1 MPSNKLK
8 KFCRLSKYLEQSDK
22 EFYQALDDLCLLG
35 LLRVRGNG
43 VTLLYPTNKTL
54 RKTLVKYAYSNE
66 PEKAVDMFKTLV
78 LLDFLPRPSDFKP
91 GAEIANA
98 HHKKLEVKSADS
110 KGVELKS
117 GHKLELAKDFANM
130 RKDEPVAVYH
140 LSGTDELPN
149 TGSRVDTKAIQQKNI
164 RGGARGGS
172 EVRKKIAKKVEAIY
186 NESLLANGDV
196 DNTKRKFYRTIMST
210 IYKFAKDHEKYR
222 NLIKP
227 RICAT
232 ARASFYSIVN
242 PYGGDDPVMDSF
254 LLDMGLSAIID
265 CNDTECIV
273 KLSNHE
279 DYDKNLNDLVGKL
292 SKPQLESRQKS
303 QTELLDD
310 ISQSEIKQRVSRA
323 YNDKDRLY
331 RDLITIFCYLAT
343 INEISDPKYFNG
355 CFVYSME
362 HVFNTKGCFNSQTD
376 LVANVVL
383 YQTLLKSDVFLFEP
397 GATKEQISDAGYA
410 DLGQDFPVPTEKNL
424 FTVQYSEQINVRG
437 GNDDDSEFSGTYFGG
452 LLRG

>member
-54 RKTLVKYAYSNE
+54 RKTFVKYAYSNE

-78 LLDFLPRPSDFKP
+78 LLDFLPKTTDFKP
-91 GAEIANA
+91 NADIANA
-98 HHKKLEVKSADS
+98 HHKKLEVKSSES

-140 LSGTDELPN
+140 LSGTGELPN
-149 TGSRVDTKAIQQKNI
+149 TGSRVDTKTMQQKNI
-164 RGGARGGS
+164 RGGTQGGN
-172 EVRKKIAKKVEAIY
+172 ETRMKIAEKVEKLY
-186 NESLLANGDV
+186 NESLLSD
-196 DNTKRKFYRTIMST
+196 DDTKRKIYRTIVSS
-210 IYKFAKDHEKYR
+210 IYEFAVKNNTYR
-222 NLIKP
+222 YLIKP

-242 PYGGDDPVMDSF
+242 PYGDNDPEIDSF
-254 LLDMGLSAIID
+254 LLDMGLSAIIN

-279 DYDKNLNDLVGKL
+279 DYDKNLTELVGKMDTNL
-292 SKPQLESRQKS
+292 DERVEKQSGLLKDVLTADVKQK
-303 QTELLDD
+303 
-310 ISQSEIKQRVSRA
+310 VSDA
-323 YNDKDRLY
+323 YDDKDRLY
-331 RDLITIFCYLAT
+331 RDLLTIYCYLST
-343 INEISDPKYFNG
+343 INEKYDDKYFHD
-355 CFVYSME
+355 CFAYSMKNL
-362 HVFNTKGCFNSQTD
+362 FNKKDCFNSQTD

-397 GATKEQISDAGYA
+397 GASKDQISSAGYA
-410 DLGQDFPVPTEKNL
+410 DLDDVFPDPTDKNL
-424 FTVQYSEQINVRG
+424 FTVQYNNQINVRG
-437 GNDDDSEFSGTYFGG
+437 GGENEDEDEYGGTYFGG

>member
-1 MPSNKLK
+1 MPSKLK

-78 LLDFLPRPSDFKP
+78 LLDFLPRPIDFKP

-140 LSGTDELPN
+140 LSGTGELPN
-149 TGSRVDTKAIQQKNI
+149 TGSRVDTKTMQQTGKH
-164 RGGARGGS
+164 GGARGGVS
-172 EVRKKIAKKVEAIY
+172 ERKQLAKTIEKIY
-186 NESLLANGDV
+186 HESLLSD
-196 DNTKRKFYRTIMST
+196 DEPKRKIYRSVVSA
-210 IYKFAKDHEKYR
+210 IYKFTSDNEQYHG
-222 NLIKP
+222 LIKP

-242 PYGGDDPVMDSF
+242 PYGGSDPEIDKF
-254 LLDMGLSAIID
+254 LIDMGIHAILTS
-265 CNDTECIV
+265 NDTECIA
-273 KLSNHE
+273 KLSGHENYDVNLSGLCSLSDNH
-279 DYDKNLNDLVGKL
+279 L
-292 SKPQLESRQKS
+292 
-303 QTELLDD
+303 QTRRKTQDELLAEITAAD
-310 ISQSEIKQRVSRA
+310 IKDRVSKS
-323 YNDKDRLY
+323 YKNKNRLY
-331 RDLITIFCYLAT
+331 RDLITVYCYLST
-343 INEISDPKYFNG
+343 INEIQDPKYFHN

-362 HVFNTKGCFNSQTD
+362 HLFNDTNCFNGQSD
-376 LVANVVL
+376 LVSKMVL

-397 GATKEQISDAGYA
+397 GASKDQISSAGYV
-410 DLGQDFPVPTEKNL
+410 DLGQEFPVPTKIDL

-437 GNDDDSEFSGTYFGG
+437 GGGDDEYVGTYFGG

>member
-1 MPSNKLK
+1 MPSKLK

-43 VTLLYPTNKTL
+43 VTFLYPTNKTL

-130 RKDEPVAVYH
+130 RKDEPVVVYH
-140 LSGTDELPN
+140 LSGTGELPN
-149 TGSRVDTKAIQQKNI
+149 TGSRVDTKTIQQKNT
-164 RGGARGGS
+164 RGGAQGGS
-172 EVRKKIAKKVEAIY
+172 EVRGKIAKKVEDIY
-186 NESLLANGDV
+186 NDSLSSGGAV
-196 DNTKRKFYRTIMST
+196 DNTKRKIYRTIVSS
-210 IYKFAKDHEKYR
+210 IYEFAKDHEKYR
-222 NLIKP
+222 DLIKP

-254 LLDMGLSAIID
+254 LLDMGLSDIIE

-273 KLSNHE
+273 KISSHE
-279 DYDKNLNDLVGKL
+279 EYDKNLTGLVGKL
-292 SKPQLESRQKS
+292 DENVLETRQKL
-303 QTELLDD
+303 QNTLLDE
-310 ISQSEIKQRVSRA
+310 ISTAEIKQKVTTA
-323 YNDKDRLY
+323 YKNKDRLY
-331 RDLITIFCYLAT
+331 RDLITIFCYLST
-343 INEISDPKYFNG
+343 INEISDSKYFNK

-362 HVFNTKGCFNSQTD
+362 KLFNTKDCFNSQND

-397 GATKEQISDAGYA
+397 GATKEQISAAGYA
-410 DLGQDFPVPTEKNL
+410 DLEQDFPVPTKTDL
-424 FTVQYSEQINVRG
+424 FTVQYSYQINVRG
-437 GNDDDSEFSGTYFGG
+437 GGDDERFSDTYFGG